1 MARGEKNN
9 LVLQVGEHTSLCGK
23 NETLSLAWCHPML
36 LVCFLCFKFRTNSN
50 SHLSNKPASS
60 TMASTNRTVMLNS
73 ERHNSDPNSQRHNS
87 GPKSGK
93 HSSDPNSESH
103 NSDPNSERHNSDSR
117 SGKGSKAITS
127 SWECHAAHR
136 INMSSEFECKTSWEQ

>member
-1 MARGEKNN
+1 
-9 LVLQVGEHTSLCGK
+9 
-23 NETLSLAWCHPML
+23 ML
-36 LVCFLCFKFRTNSN
+36 LVGFLCFKFLANST

-60 TMASTNRTVMLNS
+60 TMASTNRTVMLKS

-93 HSSDPNSESH
+93 HSGDPNSESH
-103 NSDPNSERHNSDSR
+103 NSDPNSERHNSDPR

-127 SWECHAAHR
+127 S
-136 INMSSEFECKTSWEQ
+136 